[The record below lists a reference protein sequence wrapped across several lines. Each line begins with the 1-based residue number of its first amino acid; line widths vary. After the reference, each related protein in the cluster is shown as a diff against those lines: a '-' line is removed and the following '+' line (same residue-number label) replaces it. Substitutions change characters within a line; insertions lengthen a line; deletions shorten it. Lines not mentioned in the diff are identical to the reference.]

1 MIKKVTALAA
11 RRKFG
16 ELLERVY
23 EKGDQYVIERGGEP
37 MAAVVPVW
45 QLQDRQI
52 RRKRLFRMIGEVW
65 QRNKRVQPKVI
76 EGEVANAVEA
86 VRAKRKRRM
95 V

>member
-1 MIKKVTALAA
+1 MVKKMTALAA
-11 RRKFG
+11 RKKFG
-16 ELLERVY
+16 ELLEGVY
-23 EKGDQYVIERGGEP
+23 EKGDEYVIERGGEP

-52 RRKRLFRMIGEVW
+52 RRERLFKMIGQVW
-65 QRNKRVQPKVI
+65 ERNKRVPAKII
-76 EGEVANAVEA
+76 EREVENAVEA

>member
-1 MIKKVTALAA
+1 MVKKLSALAA
-11 RRKFG
+11 RKKFG
-16 ELLERVY
+16 ELLEGVY
-23 EKGDQYVIERGGEP
+23 EKGDEYVIERGGEP

-52 RRKRLFRMIGEVW
+52 RRERLFKMIGQVW
-65 QRNKRVQPKVI
+65 ERNKRVPPKII
-76 EGEVANAVEA
+76 EREVENAVEA

>member
-1 MIKKVTALAA
+1 MVKKVTALAA
-11 RRKFG
+11 RKKFG
-16 ELLERVY
+16 ELLEGVY

-52 RRKRLFRMIGEVW
+52 RRERLFGMIGKVW
-65 QRNKRVQPKVI
+65 QRNKRVAPKVI
-76 EGEVANAVEA
+76 EKEVANAVEA